1 MYWWNQGRRTMS
13 GRRALTYRPAAGKQ
27 AQTHTCVGDADG
39 FFHLLPLVWETSSN
53 NVAKYCYQLPD
64 GKLLAVLGVPKVV
77 AVAAAEERG
86 RLQLAVVGDVGVVQ
100 AALQLAVPVEVRLF
114 AVPIP
119 DAPFTY

>member
-86 RLQLAVVGDVGVVQ
+86 RLVWSLLLRLETPPGQPGHSKQ
-100 AALQLAVPVEVRLF
+100 THAALRCNLA
-114 AVPIP
+114 
-119 DAPFTY
+119 D